1 MLWKREQALL
11 KTLAVDWDTEP
22 WQWDPTF
29 LGLQRVGGM
38 DLSFVK
44 GDSFSACTS
53 LVVLSYPELEVLQ

>member
-1 MLWKREQALL
+1 M